1 MSGDGAAAIEV
12 TVIRV
17 YLHERDPRVHEVLD
31 YLHDR
36 ARVRGLTAYRG
47 VKGFGADRRERTG
60 VLSDLS
66 LDLPLIVE
74 VVEDPERSAGV
85 IEHLQ
90 TLVEPSHVVWWSA
103 RAGGTR
109 PGS

>member
-1 MSGDGAAAIEV
+1 MSADGGAGVEV

-17 YLHERDPRVHEVLD
+17 YLHERDPRVHAVLD
-31 YLHDR
+31 YLHDG
-36 ARVRGLTAYRG
+36 AGVRGLTTYRG
-47 VKGFGADRRERTG
+47 VEGFGADHRKRTSA
-60 VLSDLS
+60 LSALS

-74 VVEDPERSAGV
+74 VVDEPGRCAGV

-103 RAGGTR
+103 HAGRAR
-109 PGS
+109 ADS